1 MTTNDVKGILYKIV
15 EASALGSIPI
25 YRDVHPP
32 IVEKKDANE
41 RIVIN
46 CLGLNN
52 SPWKKGYANVNIF
65 VPYLKEA
72 DYDQPD
78 VNRLSVLE
86 TIATELF
93 KSIYDETKEP
103 CLIRIEEIKQEED
116 KPTWS
121 YFINV
126 RLKIQVSN
134 FKL

>member
-15 EASALGSIPI
+15 NASALGSIPI

-32 IVEKKDANE
+32 IVEKKDASE

-52 SPWKKGYANVNIF
+52 APWKKGYANVNIF

-72 DYDQPD
+72 EYDQPD
-78 VNRLSVLE
+78 VNRLSALE

>member
-1 MTTNDVKGILYKIV
+1 MTTNDVKGILIKIV
-15 EASALGSIPI
+15 KASALGSIPI

-32 IVEKKDANE
+32 IVEKKDASE

-52 SPWKKGYANVNIF
+52 APWKKGYANVNIF
-65 VPYLKEA
+65 VPYQKNATYDKPNDARMIALEA
-72 DYDQPD
+72 
-78 VNRLSVLE
+78 
-86 TIATELF
+86 IATELF

-103 CLIRIEEIKQEED
+103 CLIRTEKINQEED

>member
-1 MTTNDVKGILYKIV
+1 MTTNDLKGILYKIIK
-15 EASALGSIPI
+15 ASALGTIPI

-32 IVEKKDANE
+32 VTSKETATE

-52 SPWKKGYANVNIF
+52 ADWKKGYANVNIF
-65 VPYLKEA
+65 VPYQKNVTYDKPDDARMIALEA
-72 DYDQPD
+72 
-78 VNRLSVLE
+78 
-86 TIATELF
+86 IATPLF
-93 KSIYDETKEP
+93 KCIYDETKGK
-103 CLIRIEEIKQEED
+103 CLIETEEIKQEDD

-126 RLKIQVSN
+126 RLKIQAEN